1 MSTPN
6 NCTGP
11 QAKEE
16 HADPCH
22 PTLHSNV
29 LDGCRIMF
37 PNTWGCHAATFMKS
51 LLLRVKHVSSP
62 SQVHSNHI
70 SNLPT
75 NGVVKCK
82 HWIILYFASRFPLY
96 LRCAG
101 CVFFI
106 TIHWWLCTTNQLC
119 QCNFRL
125 GLTKLMKGITTMFL
139 QSWLLHQQRQVKTW
153 SCRISFIFIGL
164 PNEER
169 KYIINFMCIHAHCT
183 HNPNSQKQTC
193 YPKCKRVGIKT
204 KVPTE

>member
-1 MSTPN
+1 MGIAWILQITVLAQKCTSLKMGTPKHRLPN
-6 NCTGP
+6 VLVFNIGLLLKSQVSINVYCLQLTIA

-82 HWIILYFASRFPLY
+82 HWIILYFASCFPLY

-101 CVFFI
+101 CVFFT

-125 GLTKLMKGITTMFL
+125 GLTKLMKGITIMFL
-139 QSWLLHQQRQVKTW
+139 QSFKLRNQ
-153 SCRISFIFIGL
+153 
-164 PNEER
+164 
-169 KYIINFMCIHAHCT
+169 
-183 HNPNSQKQTC
+183 
-193 YPKCKRVGIKT
+193 
-204 KVPTE
+204 